1 MQHLVGRMWS
11 NETNGE
17 NKVKNKTYQTCPVCT
32 EHNRLNGLRSDDCHL
47 VSVTPMEQR
56 SCRLNFLGAC
66 GHMFYVNYRQSEGVT
81 EITTSYDMCAH
92 ANCANPVK
100 EFMCFDDHDS
110 NAGTYYVSGYCSLEC
125 FVCDLKHAS
134 DGMGD
139 SSLKEILSRI
149 TA

>member
-1 MQHLVGRMWS
+1 
-11 NETNGE
+11 
-17 NKVKNKTYQTCPVCT
+17 
-32 EHNRLNGLRSDDCHL
+32 
-47 VSVTPMEQR
+47 
-56 SCRLNFLGAC
+56 
-66 GHMFYVNYRQSEGVT
+66 MFYVNYRQSEGVT